1 MVRRA
6 SPAGAAARNG
16 AQIKNDAISAPPGP
30 NGCDR
35 RRLRNVPPAEPRG
48 GRAVGRTPLPA
59 NGTAV
64 ATSAARPP
72 IGKARFSPG
81 RGGAGPPFSPGRA
94 GGRALIRCDSLA
106 RCPRR
111 SSSAKCSQSAPII
124 YLWGLSVSSW
134 LTRRVR
140 GVARGAFS
148 PSRAGGVAADRAL
161 GAGERRRERG
171 PRTDH
176 PDPVVASGLTGSE
189 GTNRRQALNIPEAPG
204 AFREGPDVYGE
215 ARLPAGRGVPSL

>member
-1 MVRRA
+1 MGIDFRPPFWARDVLNHFLCVTASAHPAAPAGRAWRWGRGGEGGARGRPSRDEQMVRRA

-59 NGTAV
+59 NGTAA
-64 ATSAARPP
+64 ATSPARPP

-81 RGGAGPPFSPGRA
+81 GGGAGPPFSPGRA
-94 GGRALIRCDSLA
+94 GRRALIRCDSLA

-148 PSRAGGVAADRAL
+148 PSRAG
-161 GAGERRRERG
+161 
-171 PRTDH
+171 
-176 PDPVVASGLTGSE
+176 
-189 GTNRRQALNIPEAPG
+189 
-204 AFREGPDVYGE
+204 
-215 ARLPAGRGVPSL
+215 